1 MTRTT
6 TRAALAGLTL
16 LLAGCSTEADPATDR
31 GVAERTSAQ
40 STPSASTSDAPDAG
54 GQAAAGPARPS
65 DAERRQAAAAAPGWG
80 PTPREIGRAQRIAA
94 SMPLSHL
101 AGQVIV
107 ARYPGTG
114 APTSLV
120 NGLHLG
126 GVIVMGDNVGSTG
139 QVRASNRALQDSAR
153 QAGRRWPV
161 FIGVDQEGGIVE
173 RVQDR
178 ATRFPAFM
186 TAGAARDT
194 ELTSAAAA
202 ASGAELSGLGFSVVF
217 APDADVTSGPDD
229 PTIGSRSAGS
239 SPRVVATQMNA
250 AVDGYLS
257 SGILP
262 VIKHF
267 PGHGSVPADSHLEM
281 PVQDKSLRQLRR
293 SDLVPFASGVDGGVS
308 SVMVAHIAVQAVD
321 PGTPATL
328 SRKVVTGL
336 LRRDLGFRGLVVTD
350 ALNMEA
356 VAGSYSSAGAAVRAL
371 RAGND
376 VLLMPTSPRAAR
388 DGIVAAV
395 RDGRLSRDRVEEAAS
410 RQIALLLHQQAAG
423 PTKTRRPG
431 SSNGVSQRLS
441 AAGATVVSGPCKGRL
456 VGRSVTASGPDDAVR
471 RFYAAADRAGLR
483 TGGGTTVAFTGYGGS
498 GRSADVVVSTDT
510 PYVLGDSYGR
520 TARIAMYGD
529 TPGAMRALVDV
540 LTGKERA
547 PGRLPVPVD
556 DVARTGC

>member
-65 DAERRQAAAAAPGWG
+65 GAERRQAAAAVLWG
-80 PTPREIGRAQRIAA
+80 PTPREVGRAQRIAA

-139 QVRASNRALQDSAR
+139 QVRASNRASRTAR

-186 TAGAARDT
+186 TGRPRATPAHLGRCRGERRGALRPRVQRGLRARRRRHLRAGR
-194 ELTSAAAA
+194 
-202 ASGAELSGLGFSVVF
+202 
-217 APDADVTSGPDD
+217 PDD
-229 PTIGSRSAGS
+229 RSRSAGS

-293 SDLVPFASGVDGGVS
+293 SDLVPFAAGVDGGVS

-321 PGTPATL
+321 PA
-328 SRKVVTGL
+328 
-336 LRRDLGFRGLVVTD
+336 
-350 ALNMEA
+350 
-356 VAGSYSSAGAAVRAL
+356 
-371 RAGND
+371 
-376 VLLMPTSPRAAR
+376 
-388 DGIVAAV
+388 
-395 RDGRLSRDRVEEAAS
+395 
-410 RQIALLLHQQAAG
+410 
-423 PTKTRRPG
+423 RRPPCRG
-431 SSNGVSQRLS
+431 RWSPGCC
-441 AAGATVVSGPCKGRL
+441 AATS
-456 VGRSVTASGPDDAVR
+456 ASGASWSPTR
-471 RFYAAADRAGLR
+471 
-483 TGGGTTVAFTGYGGS
+483 
-498 GRSADVVVSTDT
+498 
-510 PYVLGDSYGR
+510 
-520 TARIAMYGD
+520 
-529 TPGAMRALVDV
+529 
-540 LTGKERA
+540 
-547 PGRLPVPVD
+547 
-556 DVARTGC
+556 